1 MRRAAATACPI
12 CSRRGSPGGAPS
24 VGAPPR
30 PGRDCSLPG
39 AQQGAAR
46 SNSALQPLA
55 RPHSPGTSGTPRP
68 RPGTRGESCHRS
80 WPSLF
85 CTFFPRWTPGPPRGA
100 GGWALSA
107 GLSISPLGC
116 LRPPGSCAPVG
127 APRALGVAPNGG
139 GTVLPGPPTWPS
151 SLSAACSPAL
161 STRRELPLSQRP
173 PHLDSQVPESAGLC
187 AGQDAVR
194 GAVRTSRPGKGQHRQ
209 PARPPELTAR
219 PRRPPFPHLQNLAV
233 RPKRSLR
240 SCLSTKN
247 GYILTISART
257 RAACQGLRPRFHFWA
272 LVSYYDDGLHS
283 SLHMVPAPARGSQE
297 GGGVSSCFSEGAF
310 PDPTPSFSPPPNK
323 PQATSHVPVCPL
335 TLGSALVPPY
345 LCLPI
350 FPATTSA
357 ATEPHLSSGRFLV
370 WPAGRL
376 PALQTDVSPS
386 LTPTHRLPAG
396 PHPFPAPTAGSREV
410 QVSNPRY

>member
-30 PGRDCSLPG
+30 PGPDCSLPG

-55 RPHSPGTSGTPRP
+55 RPHSPGTSGRPRP

-80 WPSLF
+80 WSSLF

-107 GLSISPLGC
+107 GLSISAQHLASG
-116 LRPPGSCAPVG
+116 
-127 APRALGVAPNGG
+127 
-139 GTVLPGPPTWPS
+139 
-151 SLSAACSPAL
+151 LSAAARLLRPRRGPEGPRRGPKRGWHGIAGAADLAQLAECGVFPGAKYQEGTSSEPAASASGLSGPRERGTVRWTGRSTGCSEDLAP
-161 STRRELPLSQRP
+161 REGTAP
-173 PHLDSQVPESAGLC
+173 PP
-187 AGQDAVR
+187 
-194 GAVRTSRPGKGQHRQ
+194 
-209 PARPPELTAR
+209 RPPERTAR
-219 PRRPPFPHLQNLAV
+219 PRRPPFPHLQNFAV

-297 GGGVSSCFSEGAF
+297 GGG
-310 PDPTPSFSPPPNK
+310 SPP
-323 PQATSHVPVCPL
+323 ASL
-335 TLGSALVPPY
+335 RALFR
-345 LCLPI
+345 I
-350 FPATTSA
+350 
-357 ATEPHLSSGRFLV
+357 
-370 WPAGRL
+370 RL
-376 PALQTDVSPS
+376 PPSPLLPTNLKPPVMSQFAL
-386 LTPTHRLPAG
+386 
-396 PHPFPAPTAGSREV
+396 
-410 QVSNPRY
+410 